1 MPRPFSHLCRLV
13 SDLSRS
19 FPWYILNMEVKKM
32 PCIGAEKKG
41 GQR

>member
-1 MPRPFSHLCRLV
+1 MPRLFAHLCRLV

-32 PCIGAEKKG
+32 PCIGVEKKG

>member
-1 MPRPFSHLCRLV
+1 MCRLV
-13 SDLSRS
+13 SDPSRS
-19 FPWYILNMEVKKM
+19 FQWYILNMEVKKM